1 VPNLATPCQNAAT
14 LCKGGHD
21 SHRNRGATGRVL
33 VTMND
38 VKLENRNLRA
48 VQSQIAALRADSA

>member
-1 VPNLATPCQNAAT
+1 
-14 LCKGGHD
+14 
-21 SHRNRGATGRVL
+21 
-33 VTMND
+33 MND

>member
-1 VPNLATPCQNAAT
+1 
-14 LCKGGHD
+14 
-21 SHRNRGATGRVL
+21 VL

>member
-1 VPNLATPCQNAAT
+1 
-14 LCKGGHD
+14 
-21 SHRNRGATGRVL
+21 
-33 VTMND
+33 MNE